1 MKVDRGEQK
10 INKIYKNV
18 IVDVKKKKMIE
29 FICLKLELRCGK
41 C

>member
-18 IVDVKKKKMIE
+18 IVDVKKKKND
-29 FICLKLELRCGK
+29 
-41 C
+41 

>member
-18 IVDVKKKKMIE
+18 IVDVKKKKNDWIYLSKVRVEMW
-29 FICLKLELRCGK
+29 
-41 C
+41 